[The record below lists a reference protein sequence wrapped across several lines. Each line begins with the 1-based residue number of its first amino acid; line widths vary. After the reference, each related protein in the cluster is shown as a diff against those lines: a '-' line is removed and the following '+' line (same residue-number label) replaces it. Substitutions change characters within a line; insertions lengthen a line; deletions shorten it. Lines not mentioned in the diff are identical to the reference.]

1 MNFFDQLDQWGQNK
15 VPFVFFIDFEM
26 AQPEAYPISECP
38 EHWKYDF
45 QGITN
50 HTYYPKNQEK
60 LQAEVTPP
68 QKSDYRNQFKQTQE
82 AIMRG
87 DTFLMNLTTQGK
99 LKINR
104 SLEEVFNEATAKYK
118 VWRQGGFACFS
129 PETFIQIKQGRIS
142 TRPMKGTIDAS
153 EQGAEEKLQNNTKEN
168 AEHATVVDLL
178 RNDLSLVAK
187 QVRVTQYKYY
197 EEIKAHD
204 KTTGQLS
211 SCIEGKLP
219 DNYPEKIGQILQ
231 QLLPA
236 GSISGAPKPKT
247 KALIQNIEESPR
259 GFYTGIAGIFDGTD
273 LDSCV
278 MIRFLCED
286 GTYRCGGG
294 ITHLSDFE
302 EEYNELIQKIYVP
315 IL

>member
-1 MNFFDQLDQWGQNK
+1 MNFFDQLDHWGQNK

-26 AQPEAYPISECP
+26 AQPEAYPINECP

-50 HTYYPKNQEK
+50 HTYYPSEQKK
-60 LQAEVTPP
+60 LIAQVVPP
-68 QKSDYRNQFKQTQE
+68 KKSVYQTQFDQTKE
-82 AIMRG
+82 AIQRG
-87 DTFLMNLTTQGK
+87 DTFLMNLTTHGR
-99 LKINR
+99 LTINR

-118 VWRQGGFACFS
+118 ILRQGGFACFS
-129 PETFIQIKQGRIS
+129 PETFIQIKEGVIS

-153 EQGAEEKLQNNTKEN
+153 EVDAEEKLQNNAKEN

-187 QVRVTQYKYY
+187 QVRVNQYKYY
-197 EEIKAHD
+197 EEIKAHR

-211 SCIEGKLP
+211 SCIEGRLP
-219 DNYPEKIGQILQ
+219 DDYPKKIGQILQ

-236 GSISGAPKPKT
+236 GSISGAPKTKT
-247 KALIQNIEESPR
+247 IELIQHIEESPR
-259 GFYTGIAGIFDGTD
+259 RFYTGIAGIFDGRN

-278 MIRFLCED
+278 MIRFLHED

-294 ITHLSDFE
+294 ITHLSTIE
-302 EEYNELIQKIYVP
+302 EEYHELIQKIYVP